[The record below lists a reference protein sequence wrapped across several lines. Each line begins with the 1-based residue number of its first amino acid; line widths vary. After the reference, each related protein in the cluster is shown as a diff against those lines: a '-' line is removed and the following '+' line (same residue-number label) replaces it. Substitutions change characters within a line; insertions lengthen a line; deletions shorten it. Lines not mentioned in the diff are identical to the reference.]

1 MTGCDW
7 MVNILIVVLF
17 ELLWGSAEN
26 KVWFVWAPSKAFQN
40 LSLTN
45 NAHENADNRMQFT
58 FYEYETLPRSE
69 CPIKWKFFVI
79 EFVVNYSFIQSAPCK
94 P

>member
-7 MVNILIVVLF
+7 MVNILVVVLF
-17 ELLWGSAEN
+17 KLLWGSAEN
-26 KVWFVWAPSKAFQN
+26 KVGLVQAPSKAFPYE
-40 LSLTN
+40 SLTN

-69 CPIKWKFFVI
+69 CECPIKWKFFVI
-79 EFVVNYSFIQSAPCK
+79 EFVVNYSFIQSAP
-94 P
+94 